1 MPHDTRKLQLAFT
14 LHMAQQ
20 ILGSDLDVV
29 DSEAAWLHA
38 TFPQQMLHDT
48 GFLDNE
54 GRPTAAFEEA
64 RDVALLELP
73 VSLDEVQKL
82 QVMEVLVGAAAADG
96 LLAAEESTAL
106 AHAARLLGVPDADW
120 SSHLDQLIA
129 SGLLRRDD
137 AGA

>member
-1 MPHDTRKLQLAFT
+1 MPPSRSRCCTTPAFST
-14 LHMAQQ
+14 ARGAL
-20 ILGSDLDVV
+20 
-29 DSEAAWLHA
+29 
-38 TFPQQMLHDT
+38 PQ
-48 GFLDNE
+48 
-54 GRPTAAFEEA
+54 PS
-64 RDVALLELP
+64 
-73 VSLDEVQKL
+73 SLDEVQKL